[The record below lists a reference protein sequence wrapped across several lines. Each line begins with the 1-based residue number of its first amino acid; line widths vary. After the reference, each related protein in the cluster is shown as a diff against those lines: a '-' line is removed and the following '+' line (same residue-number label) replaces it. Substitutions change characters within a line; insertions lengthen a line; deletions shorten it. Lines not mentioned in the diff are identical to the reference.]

1 MPSTDRLVRAACAA
15 TGCTIGTTVSKSS
28 VALNEDWPRLL
39 VTFFDSPDWLW
50 K

>member
-1 MPSTDRLVRAACAA
+1 MPVTFNEERK
-15 TGCTIGTTVSKSS
+15 IGTSVSKSS